1 LEGRTQTVSDDATL
15 HDEIVAWSP
24 NLRAFALSL
33 TQSAQ
38 HSDDLVQDTLVKALS
53 NLDKFEMGTN
63 LRAWLFTILRN
74 SFYNEIRHRKHYQTV
89 TLDEI
94 DPRALDL
101 RATQEKYIEFQ
112 DVLKSLGRLA
122 PEQREAVILV
132 AAEGLS
138 YEEAA
143 AICNCPVGT
152 VKSRLSR
159 ARQRLEVYANGKNLS
174 PVPDST
180 LQCPSIRSRLQP
192 GLDVIAGKARDETP
206 GGGQGLLDAPSRRL
220 RVLVVEDEALVARD
234 IANMLQDAGFEI
246 VGPAAGPARAL
257 ELVSGVGCDAAVL
270 DIRLGRRTSE
280 PVALALRERGTPFI
294 AVSAYSRKE
303 MPEGFGDSPLL
314 DKPLKAELL
323 LAHLRRRIE
332 GQEFTRS

>member
-1 LEGRTQTVSDDATL
+1 LSDYAIL
-15 HDEIVAWSP
+15 RDELVKWIP

-74 SFYNEIRHRKHYQTV
+74 SFYNEIRHRKYHQTA

-94 DPRALDL
+94 DPGAIDL

-112 DVLKSLGRLA
+112 DVLKGLSKLV
-122 PEQREAVILV
+122 PEQREAIILI

-143 AICNCPVGT
+143 AICKCPVGT

-159 ARQRLEVYANGKNLS
+159 ARRRLEEYANGES
-174 PVPDST
+174 
-180 LQCPSIRSRLQP
+180 
-192 GLDVIAGKARDETP
+192 VIP
-206 GGGQGLLDAPSRRL
+206 APQSAAQR
-220 RVLVVEDEALVARD
+220 
-234 IANMLQDAGFEI
+234 
-246 VGPAAGPARAL
+246 PAVR
-257 ELVSGVGCDAAVL
+257 
-270 DIRLGRRTSE
+270 
-280 PVALALRERGTPFI
+280 
-294 AVSAYSRKE
+294 
-303 MPEGFGDSPLL
+303 
-314 DKPLKAELL
+314 
-323 LAHLRRRIE
+323 
-332 GQEFTRS
+332 